1 MPESNNKMSRRSRH
15 NSLCLEIRS
24 GTEGGHSREYSNNEI
39 RSIDIDIQKSTGE
52 EPLKLRG
59 YAIVYNSLSEPLYGD
74 LFRERINRGAFTK
87 SLLEND
93 QVCLWGHDTRYV
105 LGRKSAG
112 TLILREDDKGLYF
125 EVSLPNTT
133 WARDLKESVDRGD
146 IKQMSFGFKVVRENW
161 LDDKETLK
169 EYSMPIRE
177 INEITLHEI
186 SLVTF
191 PAYTETNVRDQND
204 DAYIPPS
211 RCLPTARRASAKP
224 PDKPIPVEND
234 GFEYKSNEY
243 NQKIKYL
250 KIKNK

>member
-1 MPESNNKMSRRSRH
+1 MPA
-15 NSLCLEIRS
+15 
-24 GTEGGHSREYSNNEI
+24 SNNEI
-39 RSIDIDIQKSTGE
+39 RSIAINIQKSTEE

-59 YAIVYNSLSEPLYGD
+59 YAIVCNSLSEPLYGD

-161 LDDKETLK
+161 LDNKETLK
-169 EYSMPIRE
+169 EYGMPIRE
-177 INEITLHEI
+177 VEEITLHEI

-204 DAYIPPS
+204 DAYIP
-211 RCLPTARRASAKP
+211 KP
-224 PDKPIPVEND
+224 PDKSIPVEND
-234 GFEYKSNEY
+234 GFEDRSKEYKR
-243 NQKIKYL
+243 KIQYL

>member
-1 MPESNNKMSRRSRH
+1 M
-15 NSLCLEIRS
+15 RS
-24 GTEGGHSREYSNNEI
+24 GGEYSNNEI
-39 RSIDIDIQKSTGE
+39 RSIDINIQKSTDTEG

-59 YAIVYNSLSEPLYGD
+59 YAIVYNSLSEPLYAD
-74 LFRERINRGAFTK
+74 LFRECIKRGAFTK

-105 LGRKSAG
+105 LGRKSSG

-146 IKQMSFGFKVVRENW
+146 IKQMSFGFKVVRDNW

-169 EYSMPIRE
+169 EYGMPIRE
-177 INEITLHEI
+177 VEEITLHEI

-191 PAYTETNVRDQND
+191 PAYPQTNVRHKGDCPHSANED
-204 DAYIPPS
+204 VYIP
-211 RCLPTARRASAKP
+211 KP
-224 PDKPIPVEND
+224 PDKSMPND
-234 GFEYKSNEY
+234 DFDYRNKEYE
-243 NQKIKYL
+243 QKIKYL

>member
-1 MPESNNKMSRRSRH
+1 MPVSNNEMSRRSRH

-24 GTEGGHSREYSNNEI
+24 GGEYSNNEI
-39 RSIDIDIQKSTGE
+39 RSIDIDIQKSTDTEG

-74 LFRERINRGAFTK
+74 LFRERINKGAFTK

-224 PDKPIPVEND
+224 PDKPIPAEND
-234 GFEYKSNEY
+234 GFEDRSKEY
-243 NQKIKYL
+243 ERKIQYL

>member
-1 MPESNNKMSRRSRH
+1 MPA
-15 NSLCLEIRS
+15 
-24 GTEGGHSREYSNNEI
+24 SNNEI
-39 RSIDIDIQKSTGE
+39 RSIDIDIQKSTEE

-161 LDDKETLK
+161 LDNKETLK
-169 EYSMPIRE
+169 EYGMPIRE
-177 INEITLHEI
+177 VEEITLHEI

-191 PAYTETNVRDQND
+191 PAYTETNVRNQNN
-204 DAYIPPS
+204 DAYIP
-211 RCLPTARRASAKP
+211 KP
-224 PDKPIPVEND
+224 PDKPIPAEND
-234 GFEYKSNEY
+234 GFEDRSKEYKR
-243 NQKIKYL
+243 KIQYL

>member
-1 MPESNNKMSRRSRH
+1 MSRRSRH

-24 GTEGGHSREYSNNEI
+24 GGEYSNNEI
-39 RSIDIDIQKSTGE
+39 RSIDINIQKSTDTEG

-105 LGRKSAG
+105 LGRKSSG

-146 IKQMSFGFKVVRENW
+146 IKQMSFGFKVVRDNW
-161 LDDKETLK
+161 IDDKETLK
-169 EYSMPIRE
+169 EYGMPIRE
-177 INEITLHEI
+177 VEEITLHEI

-191 PAYTETNVRDQND
+191 PAYPQTNVRHKNEDV
-204 DAYIPPS
+204 YIP
-211 RCLPTARRASAKP
+211 KP
-224 PDKPIPVEND
+224 PDKSIPIEND
-234 GFEYKSNEY
+234 DFDYRNKEYE
-243 NQKIKYL
+243 QKIKYL

>member
-1 MPESNNKMSRRSRH
+1 MPVR
-15 NSLCLEIRS
+15 
-24 GTEGGHSREYSNNEI
+24 NNEI
-39 RSIDIDIQKSTGE
+39 RSIDIDIQKSTEE

-146 IKQMSFGFKVVRENW
+146 IKQMSFGFKVVRDNW
-161 LDDKETLK
+161 IDNKDTLK
-169 EYSMPIRE
+169 EYGMPIRE
-177 INEITLHEI
+177 VEEITLHEI

-191 PAYTETNVRDQND
+191 PAYTETNVRDKNE
-204 DAYIPPS
+204 DAYIP
-211 RCLPTARRASAKP
+211 TP
-224 PDKPIPVEND
+224 PQKSVIND
-234 GFEYKSNEY
+234 YFDTSVRLWRDRTKEY

>member
-1 MPESNNKMSRRSRH
+1 MPVR
-15 NSLCLEIRS
+15 
-24 GTEGGHSREYSNNEI
+24 NNEI
-39 RSIDIDIQKSTGE
+39 RSIDIDIQKSTEE

-59 YAIVYNSLSEPLYGD
+59 YAIIYNSLSEPLYGD

-133 WARDLKESVDRGD
+133 WARDLKESVDRCD

-161 LDDKETLK
+161 IDNKETLK
-169 EYSMPIRE
+169 EYGMPIRE
-177 INEITLHEI
+177 VEEITLHEI

-191 PAYTETNVRDQND
+191 PAYTETNVRDQNND
-204 DAYIPPS
+204 GYIP
-211 RCLPTARRASAKP
+211 KP

-234 GFEYKSNEY
+234 GFEDRSKEYKR
-243 NQKIKYL
+243 KIQYL

>member
-1 MPESNNKMSRRSRH
+1 MPVN
-15 NSLCLEIRS
+15 
-24 GTEGGHSREYSNNEI
+24 NNEI
-39 RSIDIDIQKSTGE
+39 RSIDIDIQKSTEE

-112 TLILREDDKGLYF
+112 TLILREDEKGLYF
-125 EVSLPNTT
+125 EVSMPNTT

-146 IKQMSFGFKVVRENW
+146 IKQMSFGFKVVRDNW
-161 LDDKETLK
+161 IDDKETLK
-169 EYSMPIRE
+169 EYGMPIRE
-177 INEITLHEI
+177 VEEIALHEI

-191 PAYTETNVRDQND
+191 PAYTETNVRDKNE
-204 DAYIPPS
+204 DAYIP
-211 RCLPTARRASAKP
+211 TP
-224 PDKPIPVEND
+224 PQKSVIND
-234 GFEYKSNEY
+234 YFDTSVRLWRDRTKEY

>member
-1 MPESNNKMSRRSRH
+1 MPVR
-15 NSLCLEIRS
+15 
-24 GTEGGHSREYSNNEI
+24 NNEI
-39 RSIDIDIQKSTGE
+39 RSIDIDIQKSTEE

-161 LDDKETLK
+161 LDNKETLK
-169 EYSMPIRE
+169 EYGMPIRE
-177 INEITLHEI
+177 VEEITLHEI

-191 PAYTETNVRDQND
+191 PAYTETNVRDQNN
-204 DAYIPPS
+204 DAYIP
-211 RCLPTARRASAKP
+211 KP
-224 PDKPIPVEND
+224 PDKSIPVEND
-234 GFEYKSNEY
+234 GFEDRSKEYKR
-243 NQKIKYL
+243 KIQYL

>member
-1 MPESNNKMSRRSRH
+1 MSASNNKMSRRSRH

-24 GTEGGHSREYSNNEI
+24 GGEYSNNEI

-74 LFRERINRGAFTK
+74 LFRERINKGAFTK

-105 LGRKSAG
+105 LGRKSSG

-161 LDDKETLK
+161 IDDKETLK

-191 PAYTETNVRDQND
+191 PAYPQTNVRDTHSANEY
-204 DAYIPPS
+204 AYIP
-211 RCLPTARRASAKP
+211 KP

>member
-1 MPESNNKMSRRSRH
+1 MPVR
-15 NSLCLEIRS
+15 
-24 GTEGGHSREYSNNEI
+24 NNEI
-39 RSIDIDIQKSTGE
+39 RSIDIDIQKSTDTEGGQSPE

-59 YAIVYNSLSEPLYGD
+59 YAIVYNSVSEPLYGD

-105 LGRKSAG
+105 LGRKSSG

-161 LDDKETLK
+161 IDNKETLK
-169 EYSMPIRE
+169 EYGMPIRE
-177 INEITLHEI
+177 VEEITLHEI

-191 PAYTETNVRDQND
+191 PAYTETNVRDQNND
-204 DAYIPPS
+204 GYIP
-211 RCLPTARRASAKP
+211 KP

-234 GFEYKSNEY
+234 GFEDRSKEYKR
-243 NQKIKYL
+243 KIQYL

>member
-1 MPESNNKMSRRSRH
+1 MPVK
-15 NSLCLEIRS
+15 
-24 GTEGGHSREYSNNEI
+24 NNEI
-39 RSIDIDIQKSTGE
+39 RSIDIDIQKSTEE

-105 LGRKSAG
+105 LGRKSSG
-112 TLILREDDKGLYF
+112 TLILREDDNGLYF

-146 IKQMSFGFKVVRENW
+146 IKQMSFGFKVVRDNW
-161 LDDKETLK
+161 LDNKDTLK
-169 EYSMPIRE
+169 EYGMPIRE
-177 INEITLHEI
+177 VEEITLHEI

-191 PAYTETNVRDQND
+191 PAYPETNVRDKNE
-204 DAYIPPS
+204 DAYIP
-211 RCLPTARRASAKP
+211 TP
-224 PDKPIPVEND
+224 PKKSVIND
-234 GFEYKSNEY
+234 YFEDRTNEY
-243 NQKIKYL
+243 EQKIKYL

>member
-1 MPESNNKMSRRSRH
+1 MPA
-15 NSLCLEIRS
+15 
-24 GTEGGHSREYSNNEI
+24 SNNEI
-39 RSIDIDIQKSTGE
+39 RSIDINIQKSTEE

-105 LGRKSAG
+105 LGRKSSG
-112 TLILREDDKGLYF
+112 TLILREDEKGLYF
-125 EVSLPNTT
+125 EVSMPNTT

-161 LDDKETLK
+161 LDNKETLK
-169 EYSMPIRE
+169 EYGMPIRE
-177 INEITLHEI
+177 VEEITLHEI

-191 PAYTETNVRDQND
+191 PAYTETNVRDQNN
-204 DAYIPPS
+204 DAYIP
-211 RCLPTARRASAKP
+211 KP

-234 GFEYKSNEY
+234 GFEDRSKEYKR
-243 NQKIKYL
+243 KIQYL

>member
-1 MPESNNKMSRRSRH
+1 MPVN
-15 NSLCLEIRS
+15 
-24 GTEGGHSREYSNNEI
+24 NNEI
-39 RSIDIDIQKSTGE
+39 RSIDIDIQKSTDTEG

-59 YAIVYNSLSEPLYGD
+59 YAIVYNSLSEPLYGN
-74 LFRERINRGAFTK
+74 LFRERITRGAFAK

-146 IKQMSFGFKVVRENW
+146 IKQMSFGFKAVRENW
-161 LDDKETLK
+161 IDNKETLK
-169 EYSMPIRE
+169 KYGMPIRE
-177 INEITLHEI
+177 INEITVHEI

-191 PAYTETNVRDQND
+191 PAYTETNVRDQNN
-204 DAYIPPS
+204 DAYIP
-211 RCLPTARRASAKP
+211 KP
-224 PDKPIPVEND
+224 PDKAIPVEND
-234 GFEYKSNEY
+234 GFEDRSKEYKR
-243 NQKIKYL
+243 KIQYL

>member
-1 MPESNNKMSRRSRH
+1 MPVR
-15 NSLCLEIRS
+15 
-24 GTEGGHSREYSNNEI
+24 NNEI
-39 RSIDIDIQKSTGE
+39 RSIDIDIQKSTEE

-125 EVSLPNTT
+125 EVELPNTT

-161 LDDKETLK
+161 IDNKETLK
-169 EYSMPIRE
+169 EYGMPIRE
-177 INEITLHEI
+177 VEEITLHEI

-191 PAYTETNVRDQND
+191 PAYTETNVRDQNND
-204 DAYIPPS
+204 GYIP
-211 RCLPTARRASAKP
+211 KP

-234 GFEYKSNEY
+234 GFEDRSKEYKR
-243 NQKIKYL
+243 KIQYL

>member
-1 MPESNNKMSRRSRH
+1 MSASNNEMSRRSRH

-105 LGRKSAG
+105 LGRKSSG

-161 LDDKETLK
+161 IDDKETLK

-191 PAYTETNVRDQND
+191 PAYPQTNVRDTYSANEY
-204 DAYIPPS
+204 AYIPPS
-211 RCLPTARRASAKP
+211 RCLSAKP

>member
-1 MPESNNKMSRRSRH
+1 MPVN
-15 NSLCLEIRS
+15 
-24 GTEGGHSREYSNNEI
+24 NNEI
-39 RSIDIDIQKSTGE
+39 RSIDIDIQKSTDTEG

-125 EVSLPNTT
+125 EVSMPNTT

-146 IKQMSFGFKVVRENW
+146 IKQMSFGFKVVRDNW
-161 LDDKETLK
+161 IDNKETLK
-169 EYSMPIRE
+169 EYGMPIRE
-177 INEITLHEI
+177 VEEIALHEI

-191 PAYTETNVRDQND
+191 PAYPQTNVRHTHSANE
-204 DAYIPPS
+204 DAYIP
-211 RCLPTARRASAKP
+211 TP
-224 PDKPIPVEND
+224 PQKSVIND
-234 GFEYKSNEY
+234 GFDTSVRLWRDRSNEY
-243 NQKIKYL
+243 EIKIKYL

>member
-1 MPESNNKMSRRSRH
+1 MPVR
-15 NSLCLEIRS
+15 
-24 GTEGGHSREYSNNEI
+24 NNEI
-39 RSIDIDIQKSTGE
+39 RSIDIDIQKSTEE

-105 LGRKSAG
+105 LGRKSSG
-112 TLILREDDKGLYF
+112 TLILREDEKGLYF
-125 EVSLPNTT
+125 EVSMPNTT

-146 IKQMSFGFKVVRENW
+146 IKQMSFGFKVVRDNW
-161 LDDKETLK
+161 IDDKETLK
-169 EYSMPIRE
+169 EYGMPIRE
-177 INEITLHEI
+177 VEEITLHEI

-191 PAYTETNVRDQND
+191 PAYTETNVRHTHSANE
-204 DAYIPPS
+204 DAYIP
-211 RCLPTARRASAKP
+211 TP
-224 PDKPIPVEND
+224 PQKSVIND
-234 GFEYKSNEY
+234 GFDDRSNEY
-243 NQKIKYL
+243 EIKIKYL

>member
-1 MPESNNKMSRRSRH
+1 MPVN
-15 NSLCLEIRS
+15 
-24 GTEGGHSREYSNNEI
+24 NNEI
-39 RSIDIDIQKSTGE
+39 RSIDIDIQKSTDTEGGQSPE
-52 EPLKLRG
+52 ESLKLRG

-74 LFRERINRGAFTK
+74 LFRERINKGAFTK

-105 LGRKSAG
+105 LGRKSAS

-146 IKQMSFGFKVVRENW
+146 IKQMSFGFKVVRDNW

-169 EYSMPIRE
+169 EYGMPVRE
-177 INEITLHEI
+177 VEEITLHEI

-191 PAYTETNVRDQND
+191 PAYPQTNVRNKNEDV
-204 DAYIPPS
+204 YIP
-211 RCLPTARRASAKP
+211 KP
-224 PDKPIPVEND
+224 PDKSMPTVND
-234 GFEYKSNEY
+234 DFDYRNKEYE
-243 NQKIKYL
+243 QKIKYL

>member
-1 MPESNNKMSRRSRH
+1 MSA
-15 NSLCLEIRS
+15 
-24 GTEGGHSREYSNNEI
+24 SNNEI

-105 LGRKSAG
+105 LGRKSSG

-146 IKQMSFGFKVVRENW
+146 IKQMSFGFKVVRDNW
-161 LDDKETLK
+161 IDDKETLK

-191 PAYTETNVRDQND
+191 PAYPQTNVRDTHSANEY
-204 DAYIPPS
+204 AYIP
-211 RCLPTARRASAKP
+211 KP

>member
-1 MPESNNKMSRRSRH
+1 MPVK
-15 NSLCLEIRS
+15 
-24 GTEGGHSREYSNNEI
+24 NNEI
-39 RSIDIDIQKSTGE
+39 RSIDIDIQKSTEE

-87 SLLEND
+87 SLLKDD

-112 TLILREDDKGLYF
+112 TLILREDDNGLYF

-146 IKQMSFGFKVVRENW
+146 IKQMSFGFKVVRDNW
-161 LDDKETLK
+161 LDNKDTLK
-169 EYSMPIRE
+169 EYGMPIRE
-177 INEITLHEI
+177 VEEITLHEI

-191 PAYTETNVRDQND
+191 PAYPETNVRDKNE
-204 DAYIPPS
+204 DAYIP
-211 RCLPTARRASAKP
+211 TP
-224 PDKPIPVEND
+224 PKKSVIND
-234 GFEYKSNEY
+234 YFEDRTNEY
-243 NQKIKYL
+243 EQKIKYL

>member
-1 MPESNNKMSRRSRH
+1 MPVR
-15 NSLCLEIRS
+15 
-24 GTEGGHSREYSNNEI
+24 NNEI
-39 RSIDIDIQKSTGE
+39 RSIDIDIQKSTEE

-105 LGRKSAG
+105 LGRKSSG

-146 IKQMSFGFKVVRENW
+146 IKQMSFGFKVVREN
-161 LDDKETLK
+161 
-169 EYSMPIRE
+169 
-177 INEITLHEI
+177 
-186 SLVTF
+186 
-191 PAYTETNVRDQND
+191 
-204 DAYIPPS
+204 
-211 RCLPTARRASAKP
+211 
-224 PDKPIPVEND
+224 
-234 GFEYKSNEY
+234 
-243 NQKIKYL
+243 
-250 KIKNK
+250 

>member
-1 MPESNNKMSRRSRH
+1 MPVN
-15 NSLCLEIRS
+15 
-24 GTEGGHSREYSNNEI
+24 NNEI
-39 RSIDIDIQKSTGE
+39 RSIDIDIQKSTDTEG

-161 LDDKETLK
+161 LDNKETLK
-169 EYSMPIRE
+169 EYGMPIRE
-177 INEITLHEI
+177 VEEITLHEI

-191 PAYTETNVRDQND
+191 PAYPQTNVRDTHSANEY
-204 DAYIPPS
+204 AYIP
-211 RCLPTARRASAKP
+211 KP

>member
-1 MPESNNKMSRRSRH
+1 M
-15 NSLCLEIRS
+15 LA
-24 GTEGGHSREYSNNEI
+24 SNNEI
-39 RSIDIDIQKSTGE
+39 RSIDIDIQKSTEE

-125 EVSLPNTT
+125 EVELPNTT

-161 LDDKETLK
+161 LDNKETLK
-169 EYSMPIRE
+169 EYGMPIRE

-191 PAYTETNVRDQND
+191 PAYTETNVRDKNE
-204 DAYIPPS
+204 DAYIP
-211 RCLPTARRASAKP
+211 TP
-224 PDKPIPVEND
+224 PQKSVIND
-234 GFEYKSNEY
+234 GFDDRSNEY
-243 NQKIKYL
+243 ERKIKYL

>member
-1 MPESNNKMSRRSRH
+1 MPVR
-15 NSLCLEIRS
+15 
-24 GTEGGHSREYSNNEI
+24 NNEI
-39 RSIDIDIQKSTGE
+39 RSIDIDIQKSTEE

-74 LFRERINRGAFTK
+74 LFRERINKGAFTK

-112 TLILREDDKGLYF
+112 TLILREDEKGLYF
-125 EVSLPNTT
+125 EAELPNTT

-146 IKQMSFGFKVVRENW
+146 IKQMSFGFKVVRDNW

-177 INEITLHEI
+177 IEEITLHEI

-191 PAYTETNVRDQND
+191 PAYPQTNVRDKGEDVYIPSPPQKSVIND
-204 DAYIPPS
+204 DFDYRS
-211 RCLPTARRASAKP
+211 K
-224 PDKPIPVEND
+224 
-234 GFEYKSNEY
+234 EYE
-243 NQKIKYL
+243 QKIKYL
-250 KIKNK
+250 KIKK

>member
-1 MPESNNKMSRRSRH
+1 MPVK
-15 NSLCLEIRS
+15 
-24 GTEGGHSREYSNNEI
+24 NNEI
-39 RSIDIDIQKSTGE
+39 RSIDIDIQKSTEE

-87 SLLEND
+87 SLLKDD

-146 IKQMSFGFKVVRENW
+146 IKQMSFGFKVVRDNW
-161 LDDKETLK
+161 LDNKDTLK
-169 EYSMPIRE
+169 EYGMPIRE
-177 INEITLHEI
+177 VEEITLHEI

-191 PAYTETNVRDQND
+191 PAYPETNVRDKNE
-204 DAYIPPS
+204 DAYIP
-211 RCLPTARRASAKP
+211 TP
-224 PDKPIPVEND
+224 PKKSVIND
-234 GFEYKSNEY
+234 YFEDRTNEY
-243 NQKIKYL
+243 EQKIKYL

>member
-1 MPESNNKMSRRSRH
+1 MPASNNEMSRRSRH

-24 GTEGGHSREYSNNEI
+24 GTEGGHSLEYSNNEI
-39 RSIDIDIQKSTGE
+39 RSIDINIQKSADTEG

-105 LGRKSAG
+105 LGRKSSG

-146 IKQMSFGFKVVRENW
+146 IKQMSFGFKVVRDNW
-161 LDDKETLK
+161 IDNKETLK
-169 EYSMPIRE
+169 EYGMPIRE
-177 INEITLHEI
+177 VEEITLHEI

-191 PAYTETNVRDQND
+191 PVYTETNVRDKNN

-211 RCLPTARRASAKP
+211 RCLSAKP
-224 PDKPIPVEND
+224 PDKPIPVDND
-234 GFEYKSNEY
+234 GFEDRTNEY
-243 NQKIKYL
+243 KRKIQYL

>member
-1 MPESNNKMSRRSRH
+1 MPA
-15 NSLCLEIRS
+15 
-24 GTEGGHSREYSNNEI
+24 SNNEI
-39 RSIDIDIQKSTGE
+39 RSIDIDIQKSTEE

-161 LDDKETLK
+161 LDNKETLK
-169 EYSMPIRE
+169 EYGMPVRE
-177 INEITLHEI
+177 VEEITLHEI

-191 PAYTETNVRDQND
+191 PAYTETNVRDQNN
-204 DAYIPPS
+204 DAYIP
-211 RCLPTARRASAKP
+211 KP
-224 PDKPIPVEND
+224 PDKPIPAEND
-234 GFEYKSNEY
+234 GFEDRSKEYKR
-243 NQKIKYL
+243 KIQYL

>member
-1 MPESNNKMSRRSRH
+1 MPASNNEMSRRSRH

-39 RSIDIDIQKSTGE
+39 RSIDINIQKSTDTEG

-105 LGRKSAG
+105 LGRKSSG
-112 TLILREDDKGLYF
+112 TLILREDEKGLYF
-125 EVSLPNTT
+125 EVSMPNTT

-146 IKQMSFGFKVVRENW
+146 IKQMSFGFKVVRDNW
-161 LDDKETLK
+161 IDDKETLK
-169 EYSMPIRE
+169 EYGMPIRE
-177 INEITLHEI
+177 VEEITLHEI

-191 PAYTETNVRDQND
+191 PAYTETNVRDQNN

-211 RCLPTARRASAKP
+211 RCLAYCTQSVGKTA
-224 PDKPIPVEND
+224 
-234 GFEYKSNEY
+234 
-243 NQKIKYL
+243 
-250 KIKNK
+250 